1 MIYRKFGNTG
11 ETISAIGFGCMRLP
25 EMEQDG
31 VWSMD
36 QEKINEMFR
45 YAYEHGI
52 NYFDTAPF
60 YCHHNS
66 EAAVGEGV
74 KPFRDKVLLSTKLPA
89 EKLKQADEMWEY
101 LERSLTR
108 LQTDHIDFYHI
119 WATNWGDF
127 SKFVLERG
135 LLSLLRRAKEQGM
148 VRHLCF
154 SFHDKHENIRRIIE
168 AAEAE
173 GVPMESMLVQ
183 YNMLDRGVEDMLK
196 YANGEKGLGTVAMGP
211 VGGGRLAAR
220 TKFTDALAG
229 DTGLT
234 SYELAFRFVLGNPN
248 MCCALSGM
256 QNLDMVKQNCAI
268 AESERPLSEEEW
280 RTLGE
285 SVEKLRRFSEL
296 YCTGC
301 GYCQPCPV
309 GINIPYIFDQYTHH
323 NVYGLSENAKNG
335 YRHYVE
341 KDNGKTFADCIGCGK
356 CEANCPQK
364 LPIREKLEMVDK
376 ALRALWEK

>member
-1 MIYRKFGNTG
+1 MIYRDFGKTG
-11 ETISAIGFGCMRLP
+11 EKISAIGFGCLRLP
-25 EMEQDG
+25 EIERDGQWSIDQDKA
-31 VWSMD
+31 D
-36 QEKINEMFR
+36 EMLG
-45 YAYEHGI
+45 YACERGI

-60 YCHHNS
+60 YCHSNS
-66 EAAVGEGV
+66 EAAVGRGV
-74 KPFRDKVLLSTKLPA
+74 KPFRDKVLISTKLPV

-119 WATNWGDF
+119 WGTNWGEF
-127 SKFVLERG
+127 SELVLERG
-135 LLSLLRRAKEQGM
+135 MLPLFRRAKEQGM
-148 VRHLCF
+148 IRHFSF

-173 GVPMESMLVQ
+173 GMPPESMLVQ
-183 YNMLDRGVEDMLK
+183 YNMLDRGVEDMLV

-220 TKFTDALAG
+220 TKFTETLAR
-229 DTGLT
+229 DTGLP
-234 SYELAFRFVLGNPN
+234 SYELAFRFVLGNPH

-256 QNLDMVKQNCAI
+256 QNLEMVKQNCAI
-268 AESERPLSEEEW
+268 AESDRPLSQEEW

-285 SVEKLRRFSEL
+285 AVDKLRRFSEL

-301 GYCQPCPV
+301 GYCMPCPK
-309 GINIPYIFDQYTHH
+309 GIDIPYIFDQYTHH

-335 YRHYVE
+335 YRRYINE
-341 KDNGKTFADCIGCGK
+341 RKGATFADCIGCGK
-356 CEANCPQK
+356 CEKSCPQK
-364 LPIREKLEMVDK
+364 LPIREKMEMVDK
-376 ALRALWEK
+376 TLRALWET

>member
-25 EMEQDG
+25 EIEKDG
-31 VWSMD
+31 VWSVD
-36 QEKINEMFR
+36 QEKVNEMFR

-52 NYFDTAPF
+52 NYFDTAPY

-74 KPFRDKVLLSTKLPA
+74 RPFRDKVLLSTKLPTGDVKTA
-89 EKLKQADEMWEY
+89 ADTWTF
-101 LERSLTR
+101 LEQSLSR
-108 LQTDHIDFYHI
+108 LQTDHIDFYHV
-119 WATNWGDF
+119 WATNWQEF
-127 SKFVLERG
+127 SGHVVKDGILAE
-135 LLSLLRRAKEQGM
+135 LKKAKEQGKI
-148 VRHLCF
+148 RHICF

-168 AAEAE
+168 LAESE
-173 GVPMESMLVQ
+173 GVPMETMLVQ

-196 YANGEKGLGTVAMGP
+196 FANGEKGLGTVAMGP

-234 SYELAFRFVLGNPN
+234 SYELAFRFVLGNPY

-256 QNLDMVKQNCAI
+256 QNIDMVKQNCAI

-280 RTLGE
+280 RMLGE

-309 GINIPYIFDQYTHH
+309 GINIPYIFDQYTHY
-323 NVYGLSENAKNG
+323 NVYGLPENAKNG
-335 YRHYVE
+335 YKHYIE
-341 KDNGKTFADCIGCGK
+341 KDNGKTFADCVGCGK
-356 CEANCPQK
+356 CEAACPQK
-364 LPIREKLEMVDK
+364 LPIREKLETVDK
-376 ALRALWEK
+376 ALRALWEE